1 MTIKTYDIQPLF
13 ATPYFRA
20 EVGHAISED
29 QVKFIKNL
37 KMIKNRDNYIS
48 ENLYIFNEPEL
59 KSIADVIQEALDTYA
74 EKVMGISQ
82 KLYVTQSWSL
92 MNDTN
97 VGMHAH
103 AHSNS
108 LVSGSLYYCEL
119 PEPGSRL
126 IFDRHATYQR
136 LQLLPQSGKAN
147 FYNTPTNMIVP
158 KSKEVLL
165 FPSDVNH
172 AVEPNLSNTPRR
184 AIAFNCFVKGKLG
197 DFRDVT
203 ELHL

>member
-1 MTIKTYDIQPLF
+1 MLMRVQ
-13 ATPYFRA
+13 
-20 EVGHAISED
+20 
-29 QVKFIKNL
+29 
-37 KMIKNRDNYIS
+37 RDS
-48 ENLYIFNEPEL
+48 
-59 KSIADVIQEALDTYA
+59 DVIQEALDTYA
-74 EKVMGISQ
+74 EKVMGIGQ
-82 KLYVTQSWSL
+82 KIYVTQSWSL
-92 MNDTN
+92 LNDRN

-108 LVSGSLYYCEL
+108 LVSGSLYYCDL

-126 IFDRHATYQR
+126 IFDRHASYQR
-136 LQLLPQSGKAN
+136 LQLLPEDGKAN

-158 KSKEVLL
+158 RSKEVLL

-172 AVEPNLSNTPRR
+172 AVEPNRSNQVRR

-197 DFRDVT
+197 DYRDVK